1 MSKDYHEIPQA
12 IIERDIY
19 CPYCKENWAFL
30 ISDMAE
36 YSDTLQLPEVGCT
49 NAALMGCT
57 FGCWGLVK
65 GYPLIER
72 KKHFTYRT
80 YGFCPHCGNIYYA
93 EKPKEKESLDSKAMA
108 MVKNKVSGKSGNK

>member
-1 MSKDYHEIPQA
+1 MSKHNYEIPQA
-12 IIERDIY
+12 IIERDVY
-19 CPYCKENWAFL
+19 CPYCKENGAFL

-57 FGCWGLVK
+57 CGCWGLVK

-93 EKPKEKESLDSKAMA
+93 EKPQEKESLDSKTMA
-108 MVKNKVSGKSGNK
+108 VLKNKVSGKSDDK